1 METPEK
7 LAQLYAAGYARG
19 DVARLTGRRAET
31 VALWEEGLASAP
43 DEEARSLLLRIMPGE
58 FGAFLEQQKAID
70 ELAGKG
76 LNRTEIARLVGVTSN
91 SLRMWD
97 RAEKLARGRTRELL
111 LSYSRMPRGE
121 LPNTVFGR
129 CARRGRLSEE
139 ESRRRMMTMKEV
151 GLWPPIERARKLQF
165 LLEVAAR
172 KDITATELITLLGAS
187 RRSFYSYLSLNNSSL
202 MPVEMVRRY
211 GNLSSLL
218 GIGGNGG
225 SGWSSIAL
233 TLEERFAQ
241 ASLILFEEY
250 HYTGFDARDP
260 VKDYALKTLAQAT
273 GFHERTLRRYL
284 PLRADPQRRA
294 PRVMIET
301 LEATARKFGSLV
313 RLA

>member
-1 METPEK
+1 MKTPEK
-7 LAQLYAAGYARG
+7 LTQLYAAGFTRG
-19 DVARLTGRRAET
+19 DVARLTGRTVET
-31 VALWEEGLASAP
+31 VALWEERLESDSDNG
-43 DEEARSLLLRIMPGE
+43 ARSLLLRVTPAE
-58 FGAFLEQQKAID
+58 FGAFLEQQRAID

-76 LNRTEIARLVGVTSN
+76 LNRTEIARLVGVTPN

-97 RAEKLARGRTRELL
+97 QAEKLARGRTRELL
-111 LSYSRMPRGE
+111 LSYARTQCGE
-121 LPNTVFGR
+121 LPETVFGP
-129 CARRGRLSEE
+129 CARRGRLSDE
-139 ESRRRMMTMKEV
+139 ESRRRVMAMREA
-151 GLWPPIERARKLQF
+151 GLWPPTERARKLQS

-187 RRSFYSYLSLNNSSL
+187 RRLFYSYLSLNSSSL
-202 MPVEMVRRY
+202 MPVETVQRY
-211 GNLSSLL
+211 GNLSGLL
-218 GIGGNGG
+218 GSGGNSG
-225 SGWSSIAL
+225 SGGSSIAL
-233 TLEERFAQ
+233 TLEERLTQ

-294 PRVMIET
+294 SRVMINA
-301 LEATARKFGSLV
+301 LEIAARKFGALV